1 MRDYDGRD
9 MSTPTPSEAPRV
21 GIVTVAYNSDDV
33 LPGFL
38 AGIAAAVDE
47 PVATVVVDN
56 NPSSGDSEGIARA
69 HGAEYLALPA
79 NPGYGGAM
87 NAGVRLLPPSVDWLV
102 LANPDIVL
110 GPGSLGAIVAHGR
123 TSDDIG
129 AVGPRIRN
137 EDGSTYPSARAVPSL
152 RTGIG
157 HAMLG
162 PVWPGNPWTRAYR
175 NDSDESTVVRDA
187 GWLSGACVAVRRS
200 VFEEIGGFDEG
211 YFMYFEDV
219 DLGMRIGRAGYRNV
233 YFPDAWVVHAGGHST
248 QGASER
254 MIRAHHDSARRFLTR
269 KYPGPLLWPV
279 RVVLSIGLEVRSA
292 LIMRRTRRSSGG
304 EP

>member
-1 MRDYDGRD
+1 
-9 MSTPTPSEAPRV
+9 MSTPTPHDAPRV
-21 GIVTVAYNSDDV
+21 GVVTVSYGSDEV

-38 AGIAAAVDE
+38 DTIPAAIAE

-56 NPSSGDSEGIARA
+56 LPGTGDSAGIAHA
-69 HGAEYLALPA
+69 HGAEYVPLPE

-87 NAGVRLLPPSVDWLV
+87 NAGVRVLPASVEWLLLV
-102 LANPDIVL
+102 NPDIEL
-110 GPGSLGAIVAHGR
+110 GDGSITALLARGR
-123 TSDDIG
+123 VSADIG
-129 AVGPRIRN
+129 SVGPAVLN
-137 EDGSTYPSARAVPSL
+137 PDGSVYPSARAVPSL

-175 NDSDESTVVRDA
+175 NDTDEAPVVRDA
-187 GWLSGACVAVRRS
+187 GWLSGACVLVRRS
-200 VFEEIGGFDEG
+200 VYEQLGGFDEG

-219 DLGMRIGRAGYRNV
+219 DLGMRIGQAGYRNV
-233 YFPDAWVVHAGGHST
+233 YEPAASVVHAGGHAT

-254 MIRAHHDSARRFLTR
+254 MIRAHHDSARRFLSA

-279 RVVLSIGLEVRSA
+279 RAAMSIGLRLRSA
-292 LIMRRTRRSSGG
+292 WILRRSRGSAGG
-304 EP
+304 EA